1 MPGREFPIG
10 CLLITFAV
18 VFITMNIIMASNI
31 DSEQCQI
38 SDSQNR
44 QTKQLLTA
52 LNIVC
57 SILLLYG
64 ILGVSNFKT
73 KIFDKVPILGYD
85 NFFKWTMPLFGIV
98 LLICSIYL
106 YTIILK
112 LDCQE
117 DSLTPIKNCAIGGMT
132 MSSLFFVVSLY
143 LCYQY
148 QKETDEEIIEK
159 SKEIASKVVSISESK
174 AVSVTQIPEY
184 DENIKILKKS
194 IELVDINTQ
203 IEYNDLIEKLELL
216 KRHAKLRDYAT
227 KWYKDAI
234 QPNLKNPNVQ
244 IDEINSLCEI
254 TSLGDIDLNE
264 SDKKIMLK
272 VIDSK
277 LPSGTRFK
285 DKLVDCE
292 NVRQLLPK
300 VVEQKIEKQN
310 LEDDEDKQHKSALK
324 RLEIEKAE
332 HQAAELREQTK
343 LNLVRMDAENRKLKA
358 ETLRSEAEA
367 QKSANFS
374 NRLKSEDLGLNKLF
388 GDSIPKLEPESRFR
402 RHRHRKN

>member
-38 SDSQNR
+38 SESQNR

-64 ILGVSNFKT
+64 GLGVSNFKLH
-73 KIFDKVPILGYD
+73 IFDKVPILGYD
-85 NFFKWTMPLFGIV
+85 NFFKWVMPLFGIV

-112 LDCQE
+112 LECQE
-117 DSLTPIKNCAIGGMT
+117 DSLTPIKNCAVGCIT

-148 QKETDEEIIEK
+148 QKETDEEIVEK

-174 AVSVTQIPEY
+174 AVSITQIPEY

-254 TSLGDIDLNE
+254 TSLGDIELNE
-264 SDKKIMLK
+264 SDRKIMLK

-285 DKLVDCE
+285 DKLADCE
-292 NVRQLLPK
+292 NVRELLPK

-310 LEDDEDKQHKSALK
+310 LEDDEDKEHKSALK

-332 HQAAELREQTK
+332 HQAAELREQSRLK
-343 LNLVRMDAENRKLKA
+343 LVRTNAEIRKL
-358 ETLRSEAEA
+358 EAEA
-367 QKSANFS
+367 DAI
-374 NRLKSEDLGLNKLF
+374 KSEAM
-388 GDSIPKLEPESRFR
+388 PKLEFASQFR
-402 RHRHRKN
+402 RHRRN